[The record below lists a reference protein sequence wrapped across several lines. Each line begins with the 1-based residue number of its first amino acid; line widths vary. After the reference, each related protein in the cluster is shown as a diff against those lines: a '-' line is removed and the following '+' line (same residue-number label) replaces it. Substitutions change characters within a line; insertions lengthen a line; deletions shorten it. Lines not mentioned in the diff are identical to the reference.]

1 MTIWHAIEQ
10 DKTVVTRDGM
20 ECRVVKLKNG
30 KAKVRHYTDDGRVLE
45 AWVDV
50 NSLKLANL

>member
-1 MTIWHAIEQ
+1 MTIWQAIEE
-10 DKTVVTRDGM
+10 DKTVVTRDGF

-30 KAKVRHYTDDGRVLE
+30 KAKVRHYTDDGKVME

-50 NSLKLANL
+50 NTLTVMK